1 LQNRSMDKKDDLS
14 HIDQI
19 LIDWASHVRAFR
31 EDLGFSVQQW
41 QKISLRVEFDE
52 MVQASD
58 NQVSAAVDAILT
70 DLDIKHRKIV
80 EHIYLG
86 HVWEMSGNKDK
97 LLEEAQSEIAN
108 RLKDRGFYVS
118 QKDVA

>member
-1 LQNRSMDKKDDLS
+1 MDKKDDLS

-19 LIDWASHVRAFR
+19 LIDWASQVRAFR

-58 NQVSAAVDAILT
+58 HQVSAAVDAILT